1 MVRLRFARPAWLARW
16 AMPALLSCS
25 GRRELD
31 RAPLLVAG
39 RREPYAEKLLARVRA
54 ITLA

>member
-1 MVRLRFARPAWLARW
+1 VVRLRFARPAWLARW